1 MLLLRILLQHRD
13 FLELSLDFVHGIDE
27 LFLGLGNLLVLG
39 LETQVDQLLSLNDG
53 VDGGFDVWAFLVDS
67 LERLQSLGD
76 DFDVLFAFEAALKK
90 SEEIIDLVLVVV
102 DITHGLKSSD
112 DILEVLVELLGS
124 VTDVVH
130 SSCIEIVDFVAE
142 LIQVVVESVELVLW
156 LPVAKLMLAG
166 IQGLVDELVLVKNV
180 LLHFRI
186 CRLQC
191 STWL

>member
-1 MLLLRILLQHRD
+1 MLRVLLQHRD
-13 FLELSLDFVHGIDE
+13 FFELVLDFVHGIDE

-53 VDGGFDVWAFLVDS
+53 VDGGVDVWAFLVDS
-67 LERLQSLGD
+67 LECLQSLGD
-76 DFDVLFAFEAALKK
+76 DFDVLFAFEAALEK

-166 IQGLVDELVLVKNV
+166 IQGLVNELVLVKNV

>member
-1 MLLLRILLQHRD
+1 MFLLCILLQHRD
-13 FLELSLDFVHGIDE
+13 FFELSLDFVHGIDE

-130 SSCIEIVDFVAE
+130 SSCIEIVDFIAE
-142 LIQVVVESVELVLW
+142 LVQVVVESVELVLW

-166 IQGLVDELVLVKNV
+166 VQGLVDELVLFKNV

-186 CRLQC
+186 YRLQW